1 MYKIEVMEGQ
11 SIIDI
16 ALEQYGSVA
25 GLVTLARDNNL
36 SITQELDVDVPLLID
51 ESKVINRDMVR
62 YFRQENISINTGG
75 SLSEFNNDFN
85 KDFLIK

>member
-25 GLVTLARDNNL
+25 GLVTLVRDNNL
-36 SITQELDVDVPLLID
+36 SITQELDVDIPLLID